1 MIVQIL
7 AALFPIQFPAD
18 APGKAVENGLSA
30 WSPVTHVGV
39 PDGVSCSFFGPGPDL
54 VPISIWGVNLWMEYI
69 RDILSLS
76 LCLNLSNLSISVTA
90 FQINKWAFKKKM
102 HDKVTLLGF

>member
-1 MIVQIL
+1 MIWGFLFVFLCTDVLGAVVLFVLLCFVNSIGAGIVVEQGKPPTVQIL

-54 VPISIWGVNLWMEYI
+54 VPISI
-69 RDILSLS
+69 
-76 LCLNLSNLSISVTA
+76 
-90 FQINKWAFKKKM
+90 
-102 HDKVTLLGF
+102 